1 MQRYFL
7 DQAYQPTVEVSGEP
21 HHHMSRVMRMTVD
34 AEVFLVF
41 NDQTAIK
48 AKIIAIDNDKVTLK
62 EVEKERLLRELP
74 IDITIASGFPKGEK
88 LELIVQKGTELGA
101 HDFIAFPGES
111 SVAKWD
117 AKKQQKKQQR
127 LNKIAQEAAEQ
138 SHRQALPVVKFAS
151 EKELIAGFADYDAV
165 LIAYEE
171 SAKQGEQ
178 AQLVQT
184 FQQLTSGQ
192 KLLVVFGP
200 EGGLTPKEIENFQ
213 EAGGKLCGL
222 GPRILRTETA
232 PFYLLSAASF
242 YYELQH

>member
-1 MQRYFL
+1 MQRYFI
-7 DQAYQPTVEVSGEP
+7 DQAYQPVVEITGEP
-21 HHHMSRVMRMTVD
+21 HHHMSRVMRMAAND
-34 AEVFLVF
+34 QVFLVF
-41 NDQTAIK
+41 NDHTAIK
-48 AKIIAIDNDKVTLK
+48 ARITAIDGDKVTL
-62 EVEKERLLRELP
+62 EEIEKERLKRELP
-74 IDITIASGFPKGEK
+74 IAVTIASGFPKGEK

-101 HDFIAFPGES
+101 HAFIAFPGES

-138 SHRQALPVVKFAS
+138 SHRQALPKVNFTS
-151 EKELIAGFADYDAV
+151 EKELIAEFADYDAV

-184 FQQLTSGQ
+184 FQQLTAGQ

-200 EGGLTPKEIENFQ
+200 EGGLTPKEIELFQ
-213 EAGGKLCGL
+213 TAGAKLCGL

>member
-1 MQRYFL
+1 MQRYFI
-7 DQAYQPTVEVSGEP
+7 DQAYRSTVEISGKP
-21 HHHMSRVMRMTVD
+21 HHHMSRVMRMAAGD
-34 AEVFLVF
+34 QVFLAF
-41 NDQTAIK
+41 NDQTTIK
-48 AKIIAIDNDKVTLK
+48 AKILAITSDNVTLE
-62 EVEKERLLRELP
+62 EVEKEQLQRELP
-74 IDITIASGFPKGEK
+74 INITIASGFPKGEK

-101 HDFIAFPGES
+101 FDFIAFPGES

-138 SHRQALPVVKFAS
+138 AHRQALPKVRFAA
-151 EKELIAGFADYDAV
+151 EKELITMFAEYDAV

-184 FQQLTSGQ
+184 LQQLTAGQ

-200 EGGLTPKEIENFQ
+200 EGGLTPNEIERFQ
-213 EAGGKLCGL
+213 AAGGKLCGL

>member
-1 MQRYFL
+1 MQRYFI
-7 DQAYQPTVEVSGEP
+7 DQAYQPAVTVTGEP

-34 AEVFLVF
+34 DQVFLVF

-48 AKIIAIDNDKVTLK
+48 AKIIAMDSDKVMLEK
-62 EVEKERLLRELP
+62 VEKERLERELP
-74 IDITIASGFPKGEK
+74 ILITIASGFPKGEK

-101 HDFIAFPGES
+101 HAFIAFPGES

-138 SHRQALPVVKFAS
+138 SHRQALPTVHFTS
-151 EKELIAGFADYDAV
+151 EKELTTRFSEYDAV

-178 AQLVQT
+178 AQVVQT
-184 FQQLTSGQ
+184 FQSLSAGQ

-200 EGGLTPKEIENFQ
+200 EGGLTPKEIDAFQ
-213 EAGGKLCGL
+213 AAGAKLCGL